1 MAWLGLTCLG
11 LCINSIIWKGNTIDW
26 APVWCDICEF
36 TRCLTEILKP
46 LIIFFSVTRLFY
58 GVTIGI
64 PAASLCI
71 NRRLYSIASV
81 RKVTISRADKRNQ
94 IAVDLAI
101 GLGIPII
108 FIIFRKCFVSILTLR
123 SASNLF

>member
-1 MAWLGLTCLG
+1 M
-11 LCINSIIWKGNTIDW
+11 SYR
-26 APVWCDICEF
+26 DIEASYY
-36 TRCLTEILKP
+36 
-46 LIIFFSVTRLFY
+46 FFSVTRLFY